1 MNLVAAPNIRYTTID
16 YGDDLRSIALRE
28 LGDATNWVTLVI
40 INELKPPYI
49 ADVASNGVLA
59 YGDAIKIPSSSSYID
74 ASADSAAVFS
84 IDISAAKKKLT
95 VANGDIEVVSGIA
108 NLYQALTLHVD
119 VDKEELGFHPEF
131 GCYVRSVMGTM
142 NGPIAGQ
149 MAAFYVKSAL
159 IEDARVSYVSSCTA
173 TVVGDVIN
181 VETTVVPIS
190 GKPLDLLLAV

>member
-1 MNLVAAPNIRYTTID
+1 MNLVAAPNIRYATID

-49 ADVASNGVLA
+49 ADIASNGVLT

-74 ASADSAAVFS
+74 AGSDSAAVFS

-95 VANGDIEVVSGIA
+95 VVNGDLAVVSGLA
-108 NLYQALTLHVD
+108 NLYQALTLHID
-119 VDKEELGFHPEF
+119 VDKKELGFHPEF
-131 GCYVRSVMGTM
+131 GCYVRSVMGAM

-149 MAAFYVKSAL
+149 LAAFYVKSAL
-159 IEDARVSYVSSCTA
+159 IEDVRVNYVSSCTA

-181 VETTVVPIS
+181 VEATVVPIS
-190 GKPLDLLLAV
+190 GKPLDLLLVV